1 MIYCMWI
8 WKRGHNHAT
17 LVHVGEKHTLFYM
30 ATSTNN
36 FCRTGFRLGRVAFQT
51 DSPIIWQHS
60 LAGTYSIWDQIW
72 LTNGSMCGNVGLG
85 FKNIQLETTPRT
97 YTEKTRWLAGCL
109 AGSLAGW
116 LAGWLD
122 GWLVGRL
129 ADWLADRLAAGWLV
143 GWLLAGWLAGWLVGC
158 WLARCLLA
166 GWNV

>member
-1 MIYCMWI
+1 MTSYPLKQTHKISGDAKMIYCMWI

-17 LVHVGEKHTLFYM
+17 RAHVGEKHTLFYM

-60 LAGTYSIWDQIW
+60 LAGTYSIWEQIW

-85 FKNIQLETTPRT
+85 FKNIQLEKTPRT

-109 AGSLAGW
+109 AGWLAGW
-116 LAGWLD
+116 LAGLM
-122 GWLVGRL
+122 
-129 ADWLADRLAAGWLV
+129 
-143 GWLLAGWLAGWLVGC
+143 AGWLASWLTGWQTGWLLTGRLVGC
-158 WLARCLLA
+158 WLA
-166 GWNV
+166 G